1 MTILSMLEQLLGIIS
16 MFPPEGII
24 NEDVRIKKYVFYRL
38 NKALRRG
45 SLSISSSEMDAQPLQ
60 RLISGDTGITLYVF
74 FLATLTDS
82 FFTTVR
88 LLKYLKKPRQ
98 ARMGLPWPNGLIKMT
113 NRFDLNRGTCQPS

>member
-24 NEDVRIKKYVFYRL
+24 NEDVRVKKYVFHRL

-74 FLATLTDS
+74 FW
-82 FFTTVR
+82 R
-88 LLKYLKKPRQ
+88 P
-98 ARMGLPWPNGLIKMT
+98 
-113 NRFDLNRGTCQPS
+113 